1 MRISDWSSDVCSS
14 DLRQD
19 RMAPRGH
26 LSAILLHGDQIDHAG
41 DAGDPAADRTH
52 AGKPEASAPPEFVK
66 RPQVGEIRRHQAD
79 QRRDGEVN
87 HHRVQRM
94 AGNGGVTVDRLAFCG
109 HPALPGTEVKRVAR
123 WSRRGGNPFKWTTL
137 ALAVP
142 LLAACDGP
150 QSALSPAGPLAPDVP
165 NVGWATFGF
174 SAVVLLVQSGDR
186 RGGEEW

>member
-26 LSAILLHGDQIDHAG
+26 LAANLLHGDQIDHAG

-79 QRRDGEVN
+79 RKSVVKGKSVSVSVDLVGRRVLKKKIKY
-87 HHRVQRM
+87 
-94 AGNGGVTVDRLAFCG
+94 T
-109 HPALPGTEVKRVAR
+109 K
-123 WSRRGGNPFKWTTL
+123 TL
-137 ALAVP
+137 EH
-142 LLAACDGP
+142 
-150 QSALSPAGPLAPDVP
+150 
-165 NVGWATFGF
+165 TI
-174 SAVVLLVQSGDR
+174 
-186 RGGEEW
+186 